1 MAYGRKKL
9 KKNKLFAI
17 GGYIDY
23 QTIFLVIVL
32 LAFGVMMVYSAS
44 AYRAARAGLSSGYFA
59 MRQGLIGLA
68 GIAVMLLISCFN
80 YQFCKRAPVQK
91 VIVGAMIFCAGVAL
105 VMGVSSNGSQRWV
118 EVAGVQLQP
127 SEIVKL
133 LIILYLPS
141 AYVKHQNYPE

>member
-59 MRQGLIGLA
+59 MRQGLIG
-68 GIAVMLLISCFN
+68 
-80 YQFCKRAPVQK
+80 
-91 VIVGAMIFCAGVAL
+91 
-105 VMGVSSNGSQRWV
+105 
-118 EVAGVQLQP
+118 
-127 SEIVKL
+127 
-133 LIILYLPS
+133 
-141 AYVKHQNYPE
+141 